1 MDVES
6 YRRWWDYSRAYD
18 EMIRMTDTKH
28 APWWI
33 VPSDDKKRARINCI
47 SHILSS
53 IPYEKVPFDEPKLGK
68 RQKRPDDYVEDTAPR
83 SPGRRPIDQWRIAMA
98 DPKSIDPKAAP
109 MSASDLRK
117 ILLEEQMAEAKK
129 HEDQKSREEKKLL
142 AFTEDFLKNQ
152 VTDDEIAMVRRLVM
166 NAVSAGRFE
175 AMVYSFPSDL
185 CTDSGRA
192 INSNDPQWTETLRGK
207 AKEFYERYLKF
218 GKPQGFK
225 LKAMIINFPGGMPGD
240 VGFFLNWAPETK

>member
-1 MDVES
+1 
-6 YRRWWDYSRAYD
+6 
-18 EMIRMTDTKH
+18 
-28 APWWI
+28 
-33 VPSDDKKRARINCI
+33 
-47 SHILSS
+47 
-53 IPYEKVPFDEPKLGK
+53 
-68 RQKRPDDYVEDTAPR
+68 
-83 SPGRRPIDQWRIAMA
+83 MA
-98 DPKSIDPKAAP
+98 GPKSIDPKAAP

-129 HEDQKSREEKKLL
+129 HDDQRSKEEKKLI

-192 INSNDPQWTETLRGK
+192 INSNDPQWTNTLRGK
-207 AKEFYERYLKF
+207 AKEFYERYLKY

-225 LKAMIINFPGGMPGD
+225 LKAMIINFPGGIPGD